1 MSLKNWLWN
10 DNARELFRAREAS
23 GDNADQPTSGR
34 RGKVQARKLAKGSA
48 AFTSALLF
56 GTNES
61 QGLLRTLGESS
72 KHSDGNHDRP
82 AFAPP
87 EANLN
92 DSRTN
97 TYFGD
102 YYDSFGVEVED

>member
-1 MSLKNWLWN
+1 MGLKNWLWN
-10 DNARELFRAREAS
+10 DNARKLFHARDAAGDDAAKSSPGPRGQDRA
-23 GDNADQPTSGR
+23 
-34 RGKVQARKLAKGSA
+34 KKLAKGSA
-48 AFTSALLF
+48 AFSSALLF

-102 YYDSFGVEVED
+102 YYDSFGVEIED